1 MGYNL
6 SVFGVLLFSFLIFF
20 FSEWFFFLTFGI
32 LCEMYDIE
40 NEQNIKIGDRN
51 NQIFKYVT
59 NHSIGCWMLYICRN
73 ERGKERNGKNGV
85 FLFNW
90 NSKWYKGCW
99 SIGQKAFLPKK
110 KNTKLIAVINNFIL
124 MIDQTKRSIYWLL
137 GCVGVLSRCRMTF

>member
-59 NHSIGCWMLYICRN
+59 NHSIDWMLDA
-73 ERGKERNGKNGV
+73 V
-85 FLFNW
+85 FL
-90 NSKWYKGCW
+90 
-99 SIGQKAFLPKK
+99 
-110 KNTKLIAVINNFIL
+110 
-124 MIDQTKRSIYWLL
+124 
-137 GCVGVLSRCRMTF
+137 